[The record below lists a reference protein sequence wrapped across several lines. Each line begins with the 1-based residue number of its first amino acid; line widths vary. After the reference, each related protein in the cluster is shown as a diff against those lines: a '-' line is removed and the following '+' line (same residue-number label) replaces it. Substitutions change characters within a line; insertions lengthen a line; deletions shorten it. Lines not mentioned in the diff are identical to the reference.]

1 MREVIA
7 GEPLDQYD
15 LTELLARSG
24 MASIFKAVDRRS
36 GSTVAVKVPHMQY
49 ESDVAFFERFRREE
63 KIGQKLA
70 HPNIVRVLAPEEKS
84 RMYLVMEF
92 AEGRSLRAV
101 MKERRRFPLAEALDL
116 TRQIASALVYMHAQ
130 GIVHRDLKPD
140 NVLVGD
146 DGKIKLLD
154 FGIAMDAEARRLTW
168 FGLSPPIGTPDY
180 MAPERVRGRRGDART
195 DVYALGMLL
204 YEMVTGALPYTAANI
219 HAMMRAKLN
228 EDPRPPR
235 EVLPDI
241 DPKIEEIILRAI
253 DRSPRERYVSAKE
266 MLEDLEDPAR
276 VVPRDRTGRGPRP
289 LLERIRLPRRVL
301 VPTVLVLV
309 IGSLLA
315 LTWMTGQKRGAKDAR
330 PASSAEAPPASS
342 VEGVGAPSSGH

>member
-1 MREVIA
+1 MREIIA

-24 MASIFKAVDRRS
+24 MASIFKAKDRRS

-63 KIGQKLA
+63 QIGQKLA

-84 RMYLVMEF
+84 RLYLVMEF
-92 AEGRSLRAV
+92 AEGKSLRAIF
-101 MKERRRFPLAEALDL
+101 KERGRLSTEDALDI
-116 TRQIASALVYMHAQ
+116 TKQIASALVYMHAQ

-140 NVLVGD
+140 NVLLGA

-180 MAPERVRGRRGDART
+180 MAPEQVRGRRGDART
-195 DVYALGMLL
+195 DVYALGTML
-204 YEMVTGALPYTAANI
+204 YEMITGELPYTAANI

-235 EVLPDI
+235 EVFSHI
-241 DPKIEEIILRAI
+241 DPKIEEIILHAVE
-253 DRSPRERYVSAKE
+253 RSPRERYVSAKE
-266 MLEDLEDPAR
+266 MLHDLEDPSS
-276 VVPRDRTGRGPRP
+276 VTPRDRTGRGPRP
-289 LLERIRLPRRVL
+289 LLERIAIPRRILVPSVLVAVVGFLLFLTWVTGRKPANDAPRLP
-301 VPTVLVLV
+301 
-309 IGSLLA
+309 S
-315 LTWMTGQKRGAKDAR
+315 
-330 PASSAEAPPASS
+330 PAAAS
-342 VEGVGAPSSGH
+342 H